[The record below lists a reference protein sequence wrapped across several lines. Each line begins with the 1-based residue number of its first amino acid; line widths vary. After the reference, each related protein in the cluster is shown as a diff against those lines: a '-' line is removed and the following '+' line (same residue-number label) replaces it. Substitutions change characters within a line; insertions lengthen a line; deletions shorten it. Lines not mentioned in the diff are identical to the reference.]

1 MVIAS
6 SSHYWTIAFGNQ
18 KGQVTSNQEKM
29 MTMRKLAENIVWLA
43 KKLHY
48 EDDLPLRKKTA
59 LLASVFRM
67 ICLSKNSVSQH
78 LIALIDARLFLNQK
92 SKA

>member
-48 EDDLPLRKKTA
+48 RWYLCHRYDLAGFDP
-59 LLASVFRM
+59 
-67 ICLSKNSVSQH
+67 
-78 LIALIDARLFLNQK
+78 
-92 SKA
+92 